1 MIHLYEWSLQ
11 RVLAHSLLM
20 ILFSLVLAG
29 ITFYLFTVVPKGFI
43 PSGDSGLVLGS
54 TEGAQGISLNDM
66 IRHQNAVTEIIK
78 NDPNVQSYASTVGA
92 GGRNSGGNS
101 GTIFIG
107 LKPLNQRKLSADEV
121 VEELRPKLSR
131 EPGLRV
137 IL

>member
-1 MIHLYEWSLQ
+1 MTISVSL
-11 RVLAHSLLM
+11 
-20 ILFSLVLAG
+20 ILAG
-29 ITFYLFTVVPKGFI
+29 VTVYLFMVVPKGFI
-43 PSGDSGLVLGS
+43 PSGDTGLLFGN
-54 TEGAQGISLNDM
+54 TEAAQGISLDDM
-66 IRHQNAVTEIIK
+66 IRHQSVVAEIIK
-78 NDPNVQSYASTVGA
+78 NDPNVQSFASTVGA

-137 IL
+137 IVPNPR